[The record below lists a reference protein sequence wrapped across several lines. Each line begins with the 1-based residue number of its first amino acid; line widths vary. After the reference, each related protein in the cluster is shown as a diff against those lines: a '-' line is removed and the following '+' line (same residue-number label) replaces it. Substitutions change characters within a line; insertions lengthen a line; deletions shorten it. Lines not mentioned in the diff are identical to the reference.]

1 MIKTNYFELYDK
13 REMDKVS
20 FDSDGFVYFKDVKLD
35 ITRDTIMDYE
45 SQTGMDGFEL
55 VLWSYNNSLPVLR
68 DKKLE
73 ELLS

>member
-35 ITRDTIMDYE
+35 ITRETIMDYE

-55 VLWSYNNSLPVLR
+55 VLWSYNNSLPILR

>member
-55 VLWSYNNSLPVLR
+55 VLWSYNNSLTVLR